1 MRTYKVVPLSRFVGV
16 IEWVKNTIP
25 LATVLTDC
33 RDRDKDNGRRQPPPP
48 PPTQHQKQ
56 PQRSLKLKQAHEV
69 MVSIGKLSTAEAK
82 RAKYVELCDKFPP
95 AFRYFFIQNFRDP
108 AAWLERQRA
117 YVNSLAITSM
127 VGFITG
133 LGDRHTNNIL
143 IDHSTSEVVHIDLG
157 IIFEQG
163 KLLYTPELVPFRLT
177 RDMVDGCGIFGIEG
191 QFRRTCERTLEILRD
206 NAQLLLT
213 IVEVI
218 LLHDPL
224 ALFSG
229 KAKGGKDNPLK
240 EGEALS
246 NGERLS
252 QSTH

>member
-1 MRTYKVVPLSRFVGV
+1 MRTYKVVPLSRYVGV
-16 IEWVKNTIP
+16 IEWVKNTVP
-25 LATVLTDC
+25 LASLLSAC
-33 RDRDKDNGRRQPPPP
+33 RDREKDKARQQTRQPL
-48 PPTQHQKQ
+48 
-56 PQRSLKLKQAHEV
+56 RSLKLKQAHDE
-69 MVSIGKLSTAEAK
+69 MMSIGKLSTAEAK
-82 RAKYVELCDKFPP
+82 RSKFIQLCNRFPP
-95 AFRYFFIQNFRDP
+95 AFRYFFIRNFRDP

-127 VGFITG
+127 VGFIIG

-143 IDHSTSEVVHIDLG
+143 IDQSTSEVVHIDLG

-177 RDMVDGCGIFGIEG
+177 RDLVDGCGIFGIEG
-191 QFRRTCERTLEILRD
+191 QFRRTCERTLEILRG

-224 ALFSG
+224 GLFSA
-229 KAKGGKDNPLK
+229 KAKGGNENPLK
-240 EGEALS
+240 QEKTLS
-246 NGERLS
+246 NGEKS
-252 QSTH
+252 FQSF